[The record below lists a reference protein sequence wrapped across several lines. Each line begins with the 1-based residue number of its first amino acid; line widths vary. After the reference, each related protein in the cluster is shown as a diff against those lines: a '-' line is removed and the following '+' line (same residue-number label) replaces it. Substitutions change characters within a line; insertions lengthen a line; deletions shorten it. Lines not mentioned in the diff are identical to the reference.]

1 MKKATYFI
9 FPAIAMLVFFGFWW
23 NFRSE
28 YAAKEQAKVRAVRME
43 KEEKLRKEAQD
54 RELAIKNAYAEQAR
68 RKKAKEEREAKD
80 RADREARQAAVEARN
95 KSYRDRDKLEKQ
107 VERVTGEVKVE
118 KELIA
123 KLDEQKRKLV
133 DEEKF
138 LRTYVTLAE
147 ANAKSL
153 SDLIDEIAKADA
165 ARASAEAAAAAAARN
180 KS

>member
-1 MKKATYFI
+1 MKKAYVI

-23 NFRSE
+23 SFRSE
-28 YAAKEQAKVRAVRME
+28 YEAKQQAKAAQVRKE
-43 KEEKLRKEAQD
+43 KEDKIRKEAAD
-54 RELAIKNAYAEQAR
+54 RELAIKNAYAEQER
-68 RKKAKEEREAKD
+68 RKKAKEAKELKE

-107 VERVTGEVKVE
+107 VERLTGEVKAE
-118 KELIA
+118 KETIA
-123 KLDEQKRKLV
+123 KLEEQKRKLA

-138 LRTYVTLAE
+138 LRTYVTMAE

-153 SDLIDEIAKADA
+153 ADVIDEINKAEA
-165 ARASAEAAAAAAARN
+165 AQAAAAAAAARAA